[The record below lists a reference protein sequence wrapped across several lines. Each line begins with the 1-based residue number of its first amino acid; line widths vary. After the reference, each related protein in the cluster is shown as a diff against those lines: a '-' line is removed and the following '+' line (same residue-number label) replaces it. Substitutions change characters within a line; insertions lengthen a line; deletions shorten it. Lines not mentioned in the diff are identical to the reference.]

1 MDRPNRMELQSADGA
16 QLNLDA
22 LYQIAPSCFTEVA
35 APGKGVKRVINF
47 DVLRQLLGDNAV
59 EDAPEAYEFN
69 WVGKQAARAEVLKPI
84 KKTLR
89 PVKEDSVDWD
99 NTQNLYIEG
108 DNLEVLKLL
117 QKSYLGKVKMIYID
131 PPYNTGKDFIYHD
144 DFAMS
149 VDEYAEASDSVDEL
163 GNKYIKNM
171 DSNGRFHSD
180 WCSMIYSRLMVART
194 LLSEDGVIFISIGEK
209 ESANLAKI
217 ADEIFGTSN
226 RLAFFCWR
234 TDGNFDNQAR
244 IKNCHEYIYLYA
256 KNETQILLPKAIDP
270 NIPKDS
276 KIFKQEIR
284 NTIIKNGPKN
294 PVCDVVIPIGFP
306 CEIENFVIKKDSV
319 VWPKYSDDVII
330 ENFKT
335 TNKVVASTGWASRAQ
350 LVEFIE
356 NDYNPV
362 VDTKGQS
369 TVFVLTKTGAI
380 ETIKKRGEVSH
391 VISFLNGMGG
401 TQKATADMGEL
412 GNYFDY
418 PKPVVL
424 MKYLSKMY
432 SEKDDIVLD
441 FFSGSATTAH
451 AVMQLNAEDG
461 GNRKFIMV
469 QIPEETPEDSEARK
483 AGYNTIPEIARERIR
498 RAGKKIKEESPLT
511 TADLD
516 TGFRVFRLDEGNYED
531 VKRSPKE
538 FKQDQLD
545 LFLNNIKTDRNDLDL
560 LFGCML
566 DWGVQ
571 LSLPMTQEVV
581 DGKTIYTVNDGDLV
595 ACFAENVSE
604 DVVKAMAEKMPLRV
618 IFRDSCFAQDADK
631 INIYETFKQKLDWS
645 DQEVVK
651 NIRVI

>member
-1 MDRPNRMELQSADGA
+1 M
-16 QLNLDA
+16 
-22 LYQIAPSCFTEVA
+22 
-35 APGKGVKRVINF
+35 
-47 DVLRQLLGDNAV
+47 

-294 PVCDVVIPIGFP
+294 PICDVVIPIGFP

-461 GNRKFIMV
+461 GNSKFIMV

-483 AGYNTIPEIARERIR
+483 AGYNTIPEIAWERIR

>member
-1 MDRPNRMELQSADGA
+1 M
-16 QLNLDA
+16 
-22 LYQIAPSCFTEVA
+22 
-35 APGKGVKRVINF
+35 
-47 DVLRQLLGDNAV
+47 

-69 WVGKQAARAEVLKPI
+69 WVGKQAARAEVLQPT

-131 PPYNTGKDFIYHD
+131 PPYNTGNDFVYHD

-149 VDEYAEASDSVDEL
+149 ADEYAEASGAVDEL

-180 WCSMIYSRLMVART
+180 WCSMIYSRLMVARS
-194 LLSEDGVIFISIGEK
+194 LLKEDGVIFISIDDNENY
-209 ESANLAKI
+209 NLRKI
-217 ADEIFGTSN
+217 CDEIFGSSN
-226 RLAFFCWR
+226 FIAEIVWERAYAPINMVKHFSKSHDYILCYAKDINKPVCNGLPRPESTNAKYSNPDNDPRGLWR
-234 TDGNFDNQAR
+234 TDNLSVGPVVPSKVYEIITPSGRVCLPPKGRCWLYTKERYEEMVADNRIWFGENGDNVPAPKRFLSEVKQGLTPMTIWKYTDVGHTQDSMRELRDLFDGEKVFDYSKPVKLMKQIVR
-244 IKNCHEYIYLYA
+244 LY
-256 KNETQILLPKAIDP
+256 
-270 NIPKDS
+270 
-276 KIFKQEIR
+276 
-284 NTIIKNGPKN
+284 
-294 PVCDVVIPIGFP
+294 
-306 CEIENFVIKKDSV
+306 
-319 VWPKYSDDVII
+319 
-330 ENFKT
+330 
-335 TNKVVASTGWASRAQ
+335 TNSN
-350 LVEFIE
+350 E
-356 NDYNPV
+356 ND
-362 VDTKGQS
+362 
-369 TVFVLTKTGAI
+369 I
-380 ETIKKRGEVSH
+380 I
-391 VISFLNGMGG
+391 
-401 TQKATADMGEL
+401 
-412 GNYFDY
+412 
-418 PKPVVL
+418 
-424 MKYLSKMY
+424 
-432 SEKDDIVLD
+432 LD
-441 FFSGSATTAH
+441 FFSGSASTAH
-451 AVMQLNAEDG
+451 AVLELNAEDN
-461 GNRKFIMV
+461 GNRHFMMV
-469 QIPEETPEDSEARK
+469 QLQEETPLDSEARK
-483 AGYNTIPEIARERIR
+483 NGYMTIPEIGRDRII
-498 RAGKKIKEESPLT
+498 RAASKILKEHPEFINQ
-511 TADLD
+511 DK
-516 TGFRVFRLDEGNYED
+516 GFRVFRLDEGNYED

-651 NIRVI
+651 NIREI